1 MIFEKLNIIKPIQKA
16 LKDEGYKT
24 PTPIQEKAIPAIF
37 EGRDLLGCAQTGTGK
52 TAAFALPIL
61 QNIYNEKD
69 NNKGLKGPRTISA
82 VVLAPTR
89 ELAIQ
94 IGTSFKAYSCYMN
107 IKNTVIFGGVPQVQ
121 QVKAL
126 NDGVDIIVATPG
138 RLLDLINQKHLD
150 LSEVKYFVL
159 DEADRMM
166 EMGMIE
172 DVKKIIANLPK
183 ERQNMLFSA
192 TMPVEILN
200 LVRTILKSPLKIQ
213 VSDISSTTKTITQ
226 GIYYV
231 DKINKVNLL
240 VEVLK
245 NNEIKNAIVFVRT
258 KQGADKITLELKKW
272 AVDARAIHGDKSQ
285 RDRERTLN
293 AFKDGRTRVLVAT
306 DVAARGIDI
315 DELSHVINFDFPEV
329 PETYVHR
336 IGRTGRAGSKGT
348 AYSFCDVAEI
358 AMLRDIEKIIGKRI
372 PTMQDNPY
380 PAENVTLPEKNKK
393 NNSRSI
399 YNREKSNTE
408 SYDKSA
414 LPKKLDKNGNPV
426 RNNKKIWD
434 YGTGNGK
441 GKGQGKKKR

>member
-1 MIFEKLNIIKPIQKA
+1 
-16 LKDEGYKT
+16 
-24 PTPIQEKAIPAIF
+24 
-37 EGRDLLGCAQTGTGK
+37 
-52 TAAFALPIL
+52 
-61 QNIYNEKD
+61 
-69 NNKGLKGPRTISA
+69 
-82 VVLAPTR
+82 
-89 ELAIQ
+89 
-94 IGTSFKAYSCYMN
+94 
-107 IKNTVIFGGVPQVQ
+107 
-121 QVKAL
+121 
-126 NDGVDIIVATPG
+126 
-138 RLLDLINQKHLD
+138 
-150 LSEVKYFVL
+150 
-159 DEADRMM
+159 
-166 EMGMIE
+166 
-172 DVKKIIANLPK
+172 
-183 ERQNMLFSA
+183 MLFSA
-192 TMPVEILN
+192 TMPVEISN

-213 VSDISSTTKTITQ
+213 VSAISSTTKTITQ

-240 VEVLK
+240 AEVLK

-293 AFKDGRTRVLVAT
+293 AFKEGRTRVLVAT

-358 AMLRDIEKIIGKRI
+358 AMLRDIEKIVGKRI

-393 NNSRSI
+393 NNSRSR
-399 YNREKSNTE
+399 YKGEKSNTE